1 MEKSLQIDLKSLSKL
16 AREFGENLA
25 EGLAK
30 EGQMLKALPTFITTL
45 PTGSE
50 TGNYLVVDLGGS
62 NLRVGRV
69 TLSGGG
75 KFSLHRE
82 KWQLPDEV
90 KDATRGEILFD
101 FVAGRIK
108 HYLEECWEGER
119 PTQLG
124 FTFSYPV
131 RQEGLAHGV
140 LLQWSKALNCH
151 DVIGK
156 DVVSLLQYALSKVG
170 LDSLRIAAL
179 LNDTVGT
186 MMAHSYIDPAT
197 KIGVIVG
204 TGTNAAYL
212 ESISAIS
219 KLARS
224 SINAIGNSQSPQ
236 AMVINV
242 EWGAYGDGQEEAL
255 LPLTDIDHQLDSCSN
270 NPGKQRFEK
279 LVSGMYLG
287 EIARRIM
294 EANGLLGRQGEEGNE
309 PFALSTTDIAKMAET
324 KDVGQV
330 RGILAAKLPSVTK
343 LTDGQIMRAKELC
356 LLVVERSARLCAA
369 VLIGLYR
376 AIGSPKDRTVAAFDG
391 AVYVNFPGYAAM
403 LEKFAREIDATHSM
417 DFRAGKGESIIG
429 AAITMAA
436 LHK

>member
-1 MEKSLQIDLKSLSKL
+1 MEESLQIDIKYLSKL
-16 AREFGENLA
+16 AREFQENLA

-30 EGQMLKALPTFITTL
+30 EGQMLKALPTFITKL

-69 TLSGGG
+69 TLLGGG

-82 KWQLPDEV
+82 KWQLTDEV
-90 KDATRGEILFD
+90 KDATRGDVLFD
-101 FVAGRIK
+101 FVAGCIK
-108 HYLEECWEGER
+108 HYLRERWEGES

-156 DVVSLLQYALSKVG
+156 DVVSLLQCALAKVG
-170 LDSLRIAAL
+170 LGSLRIAAL

-186 MMAHSYIDPAT
+186 MMAHSYLDPAT

-212 ESISAIS
+212 ESIPTIL
-219 KLARS
+219 KLSRS
-224 SINAIGNSQSPQ
+224 SIGATSDSQSPQ

-242 EWGAYGDGQEEAL
+242 EWGAYGDGRAEAL
-255 LPLTDIDHQLDSCSN
+255 LPLTEVDRQLDMCTN

-287 EIARRIM
+287 EIARKAM
-294 EANGLLGRQGEEGNE
+294 EVDGLLSRGEGGNE
-309 PFALSTTDIAKMAET
+309 PFALSTADIAEMAESEDAG
-324 KDVGQV
+324 KV
-330 RGILAAKLPSVTK
+330 RSILAARIPSSTQ
-343 LTDGQIMRAKELC
+343 LNDNQIIRARRLC

-417 DFRAGKGESIIG
+417 EFQVGKSESIIG
-429 AAITMAA
+429 AAIVLAA
-436 LHK
+436 LRK